1 MYYESWEVSKKIIK
15 VDGFN
20 FILKVHRDNWVVNV
34 EINDIYN
41 KFIDATNI
49 SDESEVNTA
58 IEILNQSIY
67 EWIENNTDEADRIIN
82 KVLGSVWRWGY
93 LI

>member
-1 MYYESWEVSKKIIK
+1 MYYESGEVSKKIIK

-82 KVLGSVWRWGY
+82 KVLGSV
-93 LI
+93 